1 MAKRSNGEGTIYKR
15 KDGIWCASRYV
26 PCGNGKFKRK
36 YVYGKTQKSVKEKLK
51 ELENYEEP
59 KAQTTTL
66 VGRMLEW
73 MEQYKK
79 NVLKI
84 TTYENYLG
92 YIRTHVQGSDIAD
105 IPLEKLSTSALQKFY
120 NMKLKGTAQRKQ
132 LSRRTVEYLHIII
145 GSALE
150 QAYKNEMI
158 AKNVNEFTVLPKK
171 EEKEIEPLTIED
183 LEKVLRVAK
192 ETDLYSLIL
201 LEVFTGMRKGE
212 ILGLQWENVDLE
224 KKVLWVR
231 KNLCRVENN
240 DEEDGRKTKLI
251 LLEPKTKKSIREI
264 PLSEEAVK
272 VLKIH
277 KRKQNE
283 QKMLYRD
290 IYQDNGVVFAK
301 ADGSFEDP
309 REVLRRFHKILK
321 KAGVRKCRFH
331 DLRHTFAS
339 ILINEGESMKVI
351 QELLG
356 HSTITTTMDIYS
368 HVTKETKKRS
378 IEILERT
385 VGTKIS

>member
-1 MAKRSNGEGTIYKR
+1 
-15 KDGIWCASRYV
+15 
-26 PCGNGKFKRK
+26 
-36 YVYGKTQKSVKEKLK
+36 
-51 ELENYEEP
+51 
-59 KAQTTTL
+59 
-66 VGRMLEW
+66 MLEW

-132 LSRRTVEYLHIII
+132 LSRRTVEYLHTII

-201 LEVFTGMRKGE
+201 LEVFNGMRKGE

-264 PLSEEAVK
+264 PLSEEVVK
-272 VLKIH
+272 VLKMH

-309 REVLRRFHKILK
+309 REVLRRF
-321 KAGVRKCRFH
+321 
-331 DLRHTFAS
+331 
-339 ILINEGESMKVI
+339 
-351 QELLG
+351 
-356 HSTITTTMDIYS
+356 
-368 HVTKETKKRS
+368 TKF
-378 IEILERT
+378 
-385 VGTKIS
+385 

>member
-51 ELENYEEP
+51 ELENYEER

-132 LSRRTVEYLHIII
+132 LSRRTVEYLHTII

-192 ETDLYSLIL
+192 ETDLY
-201 LEVFTGMRKGE
+201 
-212 ILGLQWENVDLE
+212 
-224 KKVLWVR
+224 
-231 KNLCRVENN
+231 
-240 DEEDGRKTKLI
+240 
-251 LLEPKTKKSIREI
+251 
-264 PLSEEAVK
+264 
-272 VLKIH
+272 
-277 KRKQNE
+277 
-283 QKMLYRD
+283 
-290 IYQDNGVVFAK
+290 
-301 ADGSFEDP
+301 
-309 REVLRRFHKILK
+309 
-321 KAGVRKCRFH
+321 
-331 DLRHTFAS
+331 
-339 ILINEGESMKVI
+339 
-351 QELLG
+351 
-356 HSTITTTMDIYS
+356 
-368 HVTKETKKRS
+368 
-378 IEILERT
+378 
-385 VGTKIS
+385 

>member
-132 LSRRTVEYLHIII
+132 LSRRTVEYLHTII

-171 EEKEIEPLTIED
+171 
-183 LEKVLRVAK
+183 
-192 ETDLYSLIL
+192 
-201 LEVFTGMRKGE
+201 
-212 ILGLQWENVDLE
+212 
-224 KKVLWVR
+224 
-231 KNLCRVENN
+231 
-240 DEEDGRKTKLI
+240 
-251 LLEPKTKKSIREI
+251 
-264 PLSEEAVK
+264 
-272 VLKIH
+272 
-277 KRKQNE
+277 
-283 QKMLYRD
+283 
-290 IYQDNGVVFAK
+290 
-301 ADGSFEDP
+301 
-309 REVLRRFHKILK
+309 
-321 KAGVRKCRFH
+321 
-331 DLRHTFAS
+331 
-339 ILINEGESMKVI
+339 
-351 QELLG
+351 
-356 HSTITTTMDIYS
+356 
-368 HVTKETKKRS
+368 
-378 IEILERT
+378 
-385 VGTKIS
+385 

>member
-212 ILGLQWENVDLE
+212 ILGFQWENVDL
-224 KKVLWVR
+224 
-231 KNLCRVENN
+231 
-240 DEEDGRKTKLI
+240 D
-251 LLEPKTKKSIREI
+251 
-264 PLSEEAVK
+264 
-272 VLKIH
+272 
-277 KRKQNE
+277 
-283 QKMLYRD
+283 
-290 IYQDNGVVFAK
+290 
-301 ADGSFEDP
+301 
-309 REVLRRFHKILK
+309 
-321 KAGVRKCRFH
+321 
-331 DLRHTFAS
+331 
-339 ILINEGESMKVI
+339 VI
-351 QELLG
+351 G
-356 HSTITTTMDIYS
+356 HTITN
-368 HVTKETKKRS
+368 
-378 IEILERT
+378 
-385 VGTKIS
+385 